1 MKRKLPVIIAGMN
14 CLSGVTSWA
23 DRLRAAL
30 ADHPRY
36 EVKLLHVGPDPNGD
50 ADIVARRV
58 ENACEAV
65 QNLAPAILL
74 PNYVWALF
82 LTGFYPGVRCLG
94 MCHADSEVEYY
105 RPLAW
110 YEPLVAKYIAVSRE
124 CDERLKQHVSYRA
137 EDIITLPYGVCVPTS
152 LNRDYQTNPLR
163 LIYAGRVTQPQKRVW
178 DFVPLV
184 EQLLRSRVP
193 FEFDIIGEGDEFAPL
208 QQVMHSRIPAAK
220 VNFIPRIPHCEMAA
234 KWLSHDLFVQTSDFE
249 GTSVSML
256 EAMAHGVVPVVT
268 AASSGIAG
276 VIEPEENGF
285 VVPVGDM
292 SAMAGVIARLAN
304 DQTLLSDVGSAAYG
318 TAQLYSMDSYT
329 PKFTRI
335 LDQLTETD
343 GQIDYL
349 KRYGYFS
356 PPHPLLL
363 QRQLLD
369 LPRADVGGFGRGK
382 LKRLFKRG
390 LSPWRRRNEASPAKQ
405 AA

>member
-1 MKRKLPVIIAGMN
+1 MKRKLPIIFAGMN

-23 DRLRAAL
+23 DRLRTAL

-36 EVKLLHVGPDPNGD
+36 EVKLLHVGSDPSGG
-50 ADIVARRV
+50 ADIVAHRV

-65 QNLAPAILL
+65 QNLAPAIVI
-74 PNYVWALF
+74 PNYVWALY
-82 LTGFYPGVRCLG
+82 LTGFHPGVRCLG

-110 YEPLVAKYIAVSRE
+110 YEPLIAKYIAVSRE
-124 CDERLKQHVSYRA
+124 CDERLKQHVPYRA
-137 EDIITLPYGVCVPTS
+137 EDITTLPYGVCVPTA

-184 EQLLRSRVP
+184 EQLLRARVP
-193 FEFDIIGEGDEFAPL
+193 FVFDIIGEGDEFAPL
-208 QQVMHSRIPAAK
+208 QQMMQSRIPAAK
-220 VNFIPRIPHCEMAA
+220 VNFHPRIPHCEMAA
-234 KWLSHDLFVQTSDFE
+234 KWLSHDIFVQTSDFE

-276 VIEPEENGF
+276 VIEHGENGF
-285 VVPVGDM
+285 VVPIGDM
-292 SAMAGVIARLAN
+292 SAMSDVIARLAN
-304 DQTLLSDVGSAAYG
+304 DQALLSDAGRAAYA
-318 TAQLYSMDSYT
+318 TAQMYSMDSYT
-329 PKFTRI
+329 RKFTRI
-335 LDQLTETD
+335 LDQMTD
-343 GQIDYL
+343 TYGQVDYL

-369 LPRADVGGFGRGK
+369 LTRADVGGLGHGR

-390 LSPWRRRNEASPAKQ
+390 LSPWRRGSEPSHAKQ